1 MINREIHLE
10 DEQKEILEQ
19 EDPIENL
26 AEDKPAKVDPLGL
39 LPWGAFR
46 QLEIPTPT
54 EYWGDKFIF
63 ERGRV
68 LLLGK
73 PKIGKSHWI
82 GAFATA
88 ASTGSK
94 FMGKEFPRPMKVMW
108 LQAEIIDAYIRDRVE
123 LYLKSYEQHSE
134 MIELIDQNLVVTGRL
149 QKNLMRDADID
160 MVARSIEFHEPD
172 MIMIDPVINFF
183 SGEENKNED
192 VQKFL
197 SRVDKLIDTYRVTA
211 ILAHHTGKERQDDMS
226 FMSAR
231 GGSAFAGWFDSG
243 VKLLGEKPNV
253 TLFYEARNAREPESH
268 AAYFN
273 FDTGFWNIVDLGPAE
288 LEPYQI
294 ADIVASA
301 MNPVKFYT
309 RTQIELLARETL
321 KKAGQSSGQKAG
333 RKAIKHVRDLKT
345 KTVLTR
351 RQGAIVWHFLSG
363 NEAVPPWKINKAAP
377 F

>member
-1 MINREIHLE
+1 
-10 DEQKEILEQ
+10 
-19 EDPIENL
+19 
-26 AEDKPAKVDPLGL
+26 
-39 LPWGAFR
+39 
-46 QLEIPTPT
+46 
-54 EYWGDKFIF
+54 
-63 ERGRV
+63 
-68 LLLGK
+68 
-73 PKIGKSHWI
+73 
-82 GAFATA
+82 
-88 ASTGSK
+88 
-94 FMGKEFPRPMKVMW
+94 
-108 LQAEIIDAYIRDRVE
+108 
-123 LYLKSYEQHSE
+123 
-134 MIELIDQNLVVTGRL
+134 
-149 QKNLMRDADID
+149 
-160 MVARSIEFHEPD
+160 
-172 MIMIDPVINFF
+172 
-183 SGEENKNED
+183 

-273 FDTGFWNIVDLGPAE
+273 FDTGVWNVVDLGPAV